1 MGRRVLVTGADTYW
15 GGRMI
20 QALQADA
27 EIDVLVGLG
36 TSAPAVAFERA
47 EFVRAD
53 QTYSILNRI
62 VHAKQVD
69 TVLHTFMIVD
79 SAGVSARTIHEVNVI
94 GTMNL
99 LAAAGAP
106 NSPVHQVVVKSSSLV
121 YGSTERDP
129 ATFTE
134 ETPRARTPRT
144 VVERSLIEAEG
155 MVRDF
160 AEDNP
165 SMLVATLRFANTLGP
180 DVVTSIGK
188 NLSRPICPSVFG
200 FDPLVQFV
208 EEDDVVRALEF
219 VTHHYLAGTYNV
231 AGDGRLPWS
240 DVAAICGTRL
250 LPLAPI
256 HPSLALGPLVLLG
269 IFDFPPELEALLRYG
284 RGMDTSR
291 LVAAGFEY
299 HCSSASAVRRF
310 ARSLHQR
317 QSARRRPAGDV
328 CERNVEQLFR
338 IPNRWLAPRTAMSAS
353 GARRRRGRELAIGA
367 LEEVRE
373 VPSAHADRPFGR
385 EP

>member
-20 QALQADA
+20 QALEADA
-27 EIDVLVGLG
+27 EFDVLVGLG
-36 TSAPAVAFERA
+36 TSVPGVTFERA

-62 VHAKQVD
+62 VRAKQVD

-79 SAGVSARTIHEVNVI
+79 STGVPARTIHEVNVI

-106 NSPVHQVVVKSSSLV
+106 NSPVHQVVVRSSSLV

-134 ETPRARTPRT
+134 ETPRARTPRS
-144 VVERSLIEAEG
+144 VVERSLVEAEG

-165 SMLVATLRFANTLGP
+165 SVLVATLRFADILGS
-180 DVVTSIGK
+180 DIVSSIGK

-219 VTHHYLAGTYNV
+219 VTQHRLAGTYNV

-250 LPLAPI
+250 LPLPPI
-256 HPSLALGPLVLLG
+256 HPSLAVAPLVLLG

-299 HCSSASAVRRF
+299 HCSSASAVQRF

-317 QSARRRPAGDV
+317 KSPRRRSAGDV
-328 CERNVEQLFR
+328 CERNGKQLLR
-338 IPNRWLAPRTAMSAS
+338 HSRWVARTSDGDVSAGRAP
-353 GARRRRGRELAIGA
+353 
-367 LEEVRE
+367 
-373 VPSAHADRPFGR
+373 PPRP
-385 EP
+385 

>member
-1 MGRRVLVTGADTYW
+1 MGRRVLVTGADTFW

-20 QALQADA
+20 QTLEADP
-27 EIDVLVGLG
+27 EIDVLLGLG
-36 TSAPAVAFERA
+36 TSAPAVTFERA

-62 VHAKQVD
+62 VHATQVD
-69 TVLHTFMIVD
+69 TVLHTFLIVD
-79 SAGVSARTIHEVNVI
+79 STQAPARTIHEVNVI

-106 NSPVHQVVVKSSSLV
+106 GSPVHQVVVKSSSLV
-121 YGSTERDP
+121 YGATERDP

-144 VVERSLIEAEG
+144 GVERSLIEAES

-160 AEDNP
+160 AEENP
-165 SMLVATLRFANTLGP
+165 STLVATLRFANVLGS
-180 DVVTSIGK
+180 DIVTSISK
-188 NLSRPICPSVFG
+188 NLSRPMCPSVFG

-219 VTHHYLAGTYNV
+219 VTRHRRAGTYNV

-240 DVAAICGTRL
+240 EVVDICGTRI
-250 LPLAPI
+250 LPLPPV
-256 HPSLALGPLVLLG
+256 HPSLAIAPLVRLG

-299 HCSSASAVRRF
+299 HYSSAGAVQSF
-310 ARSLHQR
+310 ARSLHLRKGAGR
-317 QSARRRPAGDV
+317 QPAGYVYEHD
-328 CERNVEQLFR
+328 VEQFFR
-338 IPNRWLAPRTAMSAS
+338 HSPSVVRTSDS
-353 GARRRRGRELAIGA
+353 
-367 LEEVRE
+367 
-373 VPSAHADRPFGR
+373 
-385 EP
+385 